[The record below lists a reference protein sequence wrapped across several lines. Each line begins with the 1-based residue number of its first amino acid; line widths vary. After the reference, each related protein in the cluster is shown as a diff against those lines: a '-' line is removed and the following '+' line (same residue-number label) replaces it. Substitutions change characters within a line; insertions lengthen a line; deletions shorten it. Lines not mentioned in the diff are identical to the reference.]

1 MAERSK
7 APDLSSGTRMCAWVR
22 TPLLT
27 SFCQIY
33 NSKPVKF
40 MQNFIPQR
48 GFEPRTFG
56 LGIQRAIHC
65 ATRAVWEYGDIKIPI
80 TRIGSIL
87 TQPSKICHPG
97 NPICMFQW
105 RNRLARGTYTVV
117 HVRNAEVVSSSLTW
131 NSGFWSKQFYFINRC
146 YPSPTN
152 YCAIDPAPL
161 TPIRFK

>member
-1 MAERSK
+1 MCVGSNPTPDIILSNIKLVTSK
-7 APDLSSGTRMCAWVR
+7 VYAKYTTPAGIRTPDLWIRNPMR
-22 TPLLT
+22 YPLRYKGCVSL
-27 SFCQIY
+27 
-33 NSKPVKF
+33 
-40 MQNFIPQR
+40 
-48 GFEPRTFG
+48 
-56 LGIQRAIHC
+56 LGHQDTNYAK
-65 ATRAVWEYGDIKIPI
+65 WF
-80 TRIGSIL
+80 
-87 TQPSKICHPG
+87 HPLSTAE
-97 NPICMFQW
+97 NISLVCMFQW